1 MASKGAP
8 VWLVVVLVL
17 GAYALGRGANSDV
30 AVSEPAVAT
39 VTASSTAII
48 APPAPRALPAARP
61 QASVANASSAPASS
75 LSPGQS
81 QSSGP
86 APSVSVAESTPSN
99 AGAATIDTSTADVRF
114 VGSAPL
120 LVLEAPTVGAA
131 VLKTISPD
139 QAVLVM
145 ADANGWSLISLGQ
158 DKFGWAQTSSLR
170 DALRAPPTVLATA
183 EPAPATS
190 SSSYQRPTPA
200 PPVIG
205 TPACS
210 ESGSCYGDISSIT
223 GLPKTTFV
231 NGYYRKNGTYV
242 RSYYRSHR

>member
-17 GAYALGRGANSDV
+17 GAYALGRGAGSNV
-30 AVSEPAVAT
+30 AVSEPTVAAAT
-39 VTASSTAII
+39 N
-48 APPAPRALPAARP
+48 APTITPPPLPRALPAPRP
-61 QASVANASSAPASS
+61 QASVANTPSAPAS
-75 LSPGQS
+75 LPPPDQVQS
-81 QSSGP
+81 GGA
-86 APSVSVAESTPSN
+86 APSVSGAEATPPS
-99 AGAATIDTSTADVRF
+99 AGEATIDTSTADVRF
-114 VGSAPL
+114 VGNAPL
-120 LVLEAPTVGAA
+120 HVLDAPIAGAA

-158 DKFGWAQTSSLR
+158 DKFGWAQTTNLR
-170 DALRAPPTVLATA
+170 DALRASTTVLATA
-183 EPAPATS
+183 EPPPATS
-190 SSSYQRPTPA
+190 SSSYQDPMPA

-223 GLPKTTFV
+223 GLPKTTYV
-231 NGYYRKNGTYV
+231 SGYYRKNGTYV